1 MALTMAG
8 LRKLLDGEGLKYF
21 LHPDQPIVLMG
32 VGALNG
38 SYQIGLSLQNEG
50 EFLQLRTLGYVRC
63 PATHEHLA
71 TVLRTLA
78 EINFRVRFVKFGWD
92 PQDGEIMAYADMW
105 VMDGTVT
112 QAQFSRILANLIPTI
127 DLNFPRIGR
136 TMETGKDPGGPELP
150 GMPAGGF
157 PSTI

>member
-21 LHPDQPIVLMG
+21 LHPDQPVVLMG
-32 VGALNG
+32 MGGLYG
-38 SYQIGLSLQNEG
+38 SYQIGISLQDDG
-50 EFLQLRTLGYVRC
+50 RFLQLRTLGYVRC

-112 QAQFSRILANLIPTI
+112 QAQFNRIMANLIPTI
-127 DLNFPRIGR
+127 DLNYPRLGR
-136 TMETGKDPGGPELP
+136 TMETGVDPGVPDLP
-150 GMPAGGF
+150 GMPPGGF
-157 PSTI
+157 PTTI